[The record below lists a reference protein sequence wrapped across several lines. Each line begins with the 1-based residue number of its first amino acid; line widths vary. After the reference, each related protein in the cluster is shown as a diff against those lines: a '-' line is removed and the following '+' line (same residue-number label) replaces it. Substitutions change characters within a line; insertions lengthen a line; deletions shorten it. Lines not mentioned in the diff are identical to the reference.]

1 MYYYKELYI
10 RKFLGL
16 EIFSHTWQYS
26 LAEVKVAPVPILLP
40 DRIWLEGVLV
50 METPPS
56 RPPLTIIVVEDNP
69 LDVYLMRWVLDAHQ
83 LHYELQVIENGDYA
97 LDVVDQLAL
106 QEHLRSP
113 TIVLLDLN
121 LPQLDGKEVLRHIK
135 AIPHGSDIRV
145 VVVTSSSNPT
155 DRRETL
161 ALGADAYFV
170 KPYHLNEFMQLGE
183 VIKHVAFGNPPSSPQ
198 NN

>member
-1 MYYYKELYI
+1 
-10 RKFLGL
+10 
-16 EIFSHTWQYS
+16 
-26 LAEVKVAPVPILLP
+26 
-40 DRIWLEGVLV
+40 
-50 METPPS
+50 METLPS

-155 DRRETL
+155 DRWETL

-170 KPYHLNEFMQLGE
+170 KPY
-183 VIKHVAFGNPPSSPQ
+183 
-198 NN
+198 